1 MKLAL
6 GYLMSFLLMTAIASV
21 ICFAILTL
29 FAVVL
34 PTFITWSLPVAHI
47 QWLLFLRISVVC
59 GAFIGMW
66 FVCADEGKEAAIDFA
81 GLLK

>member
-21 ICFAILTL
+21 MCFAIMIL

-34 PTFITWSLPVAHI
+34 PTFITWSLPVVDI
-47 QWLLFLRISVVC
+47 QWLLLLRISVAC
-59 GAFIGMW
+59 GALMGMW
-66 FVCADEGKEAAIDFA
+66 FVCADEGKEMSKDFA

>member
-1 MKLAL
+1 MKLAY

-21 ICFAILTL
+21 ICFAIITL
-29 FAVVL
+29 AVVL

-47 QWLLFLRISVVC
+47 QWLLLLRISVVC
-59 GAFIGMW
+59 GALTGMW
-66 FVCADEGKEAAIDFA
+66 FVCADEGKEMAKDFA